1 MLFAVTLT
9 RIRIIDSWF
18 MSELMTVRLMLG
30 TNFSYWHVKLYNW
43 ICEGPTCVLEA
54 PNLIKVKAIN

>member
-1 MLFAVTLT
+1 
-9 RIRIIDSWF
+9 